1 MITKENNAKEGPRIS
16 FRGGFSDRNG
26 IRPVNQNMQLSD
38 LDYNTRVSLSNRIN
52 YYLTEKIT
60 QDSSQQFFVK
70 HLLSDCFHFQVDY
83 KSYYDFRSIIE
94 EYIEKPIME
103 EPFDVVFTL
112 IEFIIQSLKY
122 LFYNYN
128 ESFEVIINT
137 AFTNEYVGYR
147 IVNHIIVPITDSG
160 EISSINEAID
170 SDKEVSVHLEK
181 ALSLLSDRNNPD
193 YENSIKESISAVEA
207 MCNLFA
213 NTNNAT
219 LSKVLEIIKKKKS
232 IHPALLQAFEKLY
245 GYTCDAKGVRHSGDL
260 GGSNSTFE
268 EAQFMLVACSAFVN
282 YLKGCSSYK

>member
-1 MITKENNAKEGPRIS
+1 MLAKENTTKGGPRIS

-26 IRPVNQNMQLSD
+26 IRPENQTMQLND
-38 LDYNTRVSLSNRIN
+38 LDYNTRVSLSNRISCFI
-52 YYLTEKIT
+52 TDKIAQST
-60 QDSSQQFFVK
+60 SQQFFSR
-70 HLLSDCFHFQVDY
+70 HLLSNCFHYQVDY
-83 KSYYDFRSIIE
+83 SGYYDFRNVIKDC
-94 EYIEKPIME
+94 IEKPIME
-103 EPFDVVFTL
+103 EPFDLVFTL
-112 IEFIIQSLKY
+112 LEFLIHTFRKLYY
-122 LFYNYN
+122 L
-128 ESFEVIINT
+128 ESFEEIINSI
-137 AFTNEYVGYR
+137 FTKEYVGYR
-147 IVNHIIVPITDSG
+147 VVNHIIVRITDSE
-160 EISSINEAID
+160 EITAINDAIN
-170 SDKEVSVHLEK
+170 SENAVGIHLEK

-219 LSKVLEIIKKKKS
+219 LSKVLEIIRKKKS

-245 GYTCDAKGVRHSGDL
+245 GYTSDAKGVRHSGDL

>member
-1 MITKENNAKEGPRIS
+1 MIAKENNAKEGPRIS

-26 IRPVNQNMQLSD
+26 IRPENRTMQLSE

-52 YYLTEKIT
+52 NYLTDNIT
-60 QDSSQQFFVK
+60 QDSSQQFLAR

-83 KSYYDFRSIIE
+83 KYYYNFRSIIE
-94 EYIEKPIME
+94 EYIEKPIMKE
-103 EPFDVVFTL
+103 AYDVVFTL
-112 IEFIIQSLKY
+112 IEFIIQALKQLY
-122 LFYNYN
+122 YNK
-128 ESFEVIINT
+128 SFEEIINVV
-137 AFTNEYVGYR
+137 FINEYVGYR

-160 EISSINEAID
+160 EISSINNAID

-219 LSKVLEIIKKKKS
+219 LSAALEIIKRKKS
-232 IHPALLQAFEKLY
+232 IHPALLQAFDKLY

-282 YLKGCSSYK
+282 FLKGCSSHM